1 MGKQWQGMDLK
12 GGGLQQTQI
21 AYKAAARTYVGAY
34 LRWLLFPLGLHRFYL
49 RESRVA
55 WAYPA
60 ATIVAAA
67 AHFAAGFPWLW
78 LLPALG
84 AVADLFW
91 IPNRLVAVN
100 KEIRMQTMLGS
111 AQRGAPRGFRGHYT
125 DDNTTGD
132 ESNGQGKGQ

>member
-1 MGKQWQGMDLK
+1 M
-12 GGGLQQTQI
+12 
-21 AYKAAARTYVGAY
+21 
-34 LRWLLFPLGLHRFYL
+34 
-49 RESRVA
+49 
-55 WAYPA
+55 WAPTCAGCSSPSGCTGSTCGSPA
-60 ATIVAAA
+60 ATIAAAA

-111 AQRGAPRGFRGHYT
+111 AQRGAPRGFRGHFT
-125 DDNTTGD
+125 DDNATGD
-132 ESNGQGKGQ
+132 ESNGQDKGQ